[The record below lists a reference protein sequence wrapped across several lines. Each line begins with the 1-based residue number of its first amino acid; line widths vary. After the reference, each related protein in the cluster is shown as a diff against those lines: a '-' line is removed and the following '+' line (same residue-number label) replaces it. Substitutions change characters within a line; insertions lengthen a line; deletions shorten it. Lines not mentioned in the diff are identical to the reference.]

1 MRAGDAEPVE
11 YTDGVGDEVT
21 QRVAGRVGVD
31 GGRSADGSYGGSG
44 SAGAASACATAAS
57 HDPKSCL
64 ARDTAG
70 FTRSA
75 RTTAA
80 RSSAA
85 RIQRLA
91 QALVADVDAVG
102 PEADDEVARQV
113 RLEEFAGA
121 ARAHDEVGLPGQSHS
136 GRAPGGRSEASIT
149 LGSWS
154 ATAKCRLSGP
164 LLGVARPASVI
175 PHLLVSRRTL
185 VVESPDQRANPSS
198 AHFRPAHTWQSVRL
212 PHRFPHS
219 GPWVAGTGS
228 APEVAAQPCGSGR
241 LRHPV
246 KADRVTVCRELGRTP
261 APTSLDSPLPAR
273 AIQQRTWNT
282 FPTSPAGRDAQIG
295 SFPLPGPPI
304 DGCRK
309 APVCGCVNPTT
320 NCSTPLGCVTYS

>member
-1 MRAGDAEPVE
+1 MRYRSIPRSEKLLGARHRRFHPQCQD
-11 YTDGVGDEVT
+11 
-21 QRVAGRVGVD
+21 D
-31 GGRSADGSYGGSG
+31 GGSIVTGQ
-44 SAGAASACATAAS
+44 
-57 HDPKSCL
+57 PFEL
-64 ARDTAG
+64 DTAG
-70 FTRSA
+70 HIDPLRWTPQRPRQRLQNRGDSVG
-75 RTTAA
+75 R
-80 RSSAA
+80 RGLRAA